1 MNFKENIKH
10 LVKDE
15 LSAMDLVINNILND
29 KAQLVKDI
37 TYHIIQSGGKR
48 LRPILAILSAKLFA
62 YSGNRHINLA
72 AAVEFLHTATL
83 LHDDV
88 VDQSN
93 LRRGLQTANFRWDNK
108 SSVLVGDVLL
118 AQSFLLMAEDNDLEV
133 IKILAKASSII
144 AEGEVKQLA
153 SIANL
158 SISLA
163 DYIQIISAKT
173 AELFATSCK
182 VGSIVGRATS
192 MQQNSMYL
200 FGLNLGITFQII
212 DDILD
217 YQASEINLGKTI
229 GDDFREGKVTLPIIV
244 AYALSDAQEKQFWQR
259 TITELSQSQEDFAQA
274 LIIFTKYDIVN
285 KCLAIAENYINQ
297 AKENLA
303 VIPDNQ
309 IKSILMEILEFSLQR
324 HY

>member
-1 MNFKENIKH
+1 MINKANIKL

-15 LSAMDLVINNILND
+15 LSAMDLVIKNKLID

-37 TYHIIQSGGKR
+37 TNHIIQSGGKR
-48 LRPILAILSAKLFA
+48 LRPILSILSAKLFG
-62 YSGNRHINLA
+62 YQGERHINLA
-72 AAVEFLHTATL
+72 AAVELLHTATL

-158 SISLA
+158 EVSLD
-163 DYIQIISAKT
+163 DYVQVISAKT
-173 AELFATSCK
+173 AELFATSCR
-182 VGSIVGRATS
+182 VGAIVGCATIH
-192 MQQNSMYL
+192 QQDLMHS
-200 FGLNLGITFQII
+200 FGLNLGIIFQII

-217 YQASEINLGKTI
+217 YKASEISLGKAV

-244 AYALSDAQEKQFWQR
+244 AYALSNMEEKNFWQK
-259 TITELSQSQEDFAQA
+259 TISEMNQQEEDFELA
-274 LIIFTKYDIVN
+274 LKIFSKYNIVDR
-285 KCLAIAENYINQ
+285 CLEIAESYMEK
-297 AKENLA
+297 AKEALKA
-303 VIPDNQ
+303 IPDSQ
-309 IKSILMEILEFSLQR
+309 IKLVLMGVLDFSLQR
-324 HY
+324 SC